1 MAEAGDLKLFLQ
13 KILDG
18 GTEQLRI
25 NVDAQTSK
33 QELEKLKFNDWVS
46 LANRN
51 YATWC
56 YGKRRGFLVGLPI
69 GQKCY

>member
-33 QELEKLKFNDWVS
+33 QELEKLQFNDWVS
-46 LANRN
+46 ILWITDYASFALAG
-51 YATWC
+51 AQ
-56 YGKRRGFLVGLPI
+56 L
-69 GQKCY
+69 